1 VTPSIENL
9 PVAIGIANLERWCFV
24 NRAMHTAAERAGW
37 AQLPESLLLWTD
49 PFDRATVEEDLQR
62 CLATQRP
69 LLAQTRMLSHANG
82 SVLPVSLSYS
92 PINQDG
98 SPAVQVVLL
107 FIVEQLHTA
116 TGQPTP
122 DLTQLTTQEMRVAVK
137 IAQGY
142 ANVNLALLLGVS
154 ENTIRSHLR
163 QLYRKLGL
171 QQRGALSRVFGGF
184 PSSLPPFASA
194 APPKSLGSL
203 PPSPAQTELDTL
215 ERAPIPVFVHQGG
228 RLLWANQLACAWLGY
243 FGVELAVQP
252 SLETFFPP
260 EQRAAFLER
269 CRRIEDGEHEVHGEP
284 LVMCLPDG
292 HPLRIFGCAVRCEW
306 EGRSAVQVALL
317 AGPST
322 ASERLFGRLSEGE
335 LSLLSALL
343 SGMSLAEAACALG
356 MPTRRAQACVKT
368 IHAFTGTRRL
378 SELIDWARIALNET
392 SPS

>member
-1 VTPSIENL
+1 MTPSIENL
-9 PVAIGIANLERWCFV
+9 PVAIGIATAERWLFV
-24 NRAMHTAAERAGW
+24 NRAMHSAAERAGW

-62 CLATQRP
+62 CLATQSP

-92 PINQDG
+92 PIDHHG
-98 SPAVQVVLL
+98 RPAVQVVLL
-107 FIVEQLHTA
+107 FIVEQLHT
-116 TGQPTP
+116 GMGNPKP
-122 DLTQLTTQEMRVAVK
+122 DLTQLTAQEMRIAVK

-142 ANVNLALLLGVS
+142 ANVNLALLMGVS

-171 QQRGALSRVFGGF
+171 QQRGALGRVFGGF
-184 PSSLPPFASA
+184 PSSQPPLASA
-194 APPKSLGSL
+194 NLLKSLGSL

-243 FGVELAVQP
+243 FGVELADQP
-252 SLETFFPP
+252 SLERFFPP
-260 EQRAAFLER
+260 EHRAAFLER
-269 CRRIEDGEHEVHGEP
+269 CRRIEEGEHEVHGEP
-284 LVMCLPDG
+284 LVMWLPDG
-292 HPLRIFGCAVRCEW
+292 RPLRIFGCAVRCDW

-322 ASERLFGRLSEGE
+322 ASERLFGRLSEAE
-335 LSLLSALL
+335 LSLLGALL
-343 SGMSLAEAACALG
+343 SGMSIAEAACALG
-356 MPTRRAQACVKT
+356 MPTRRARTCVKT
-368 IHAFTGTRRL
+368 IHGFTGTRSL
-378 SELIDWARIALNET
+378 SELVDWARTALNEAST
-392 SPS
+392 K